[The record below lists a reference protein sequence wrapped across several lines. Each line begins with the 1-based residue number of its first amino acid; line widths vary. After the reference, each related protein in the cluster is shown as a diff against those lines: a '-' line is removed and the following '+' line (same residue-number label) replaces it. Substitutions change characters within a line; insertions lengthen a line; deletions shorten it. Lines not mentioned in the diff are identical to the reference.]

1 MYTLND
7 LNQRISV
14 ASDLFKD
21 YLNVYRSSA
30 DAGLDPVDLV
40 CSFNR
45 LIFAVNE
52 CVDLL
57 DPVIHDCSN
66 FLNRR

>member
-7 LNQRISV
+7 LNQRISIT
-14 ASDLFKD
+14 SDLFKK
-21 YLNVYRSSA
+21 YLDVYRSSS
-30 DAGLDPVDLV
+30 DAGLDSFDLV
-40 CSFNR
+40 SSFNR

-57 DPVIHDCSN
+57 DPIIHDCSN